1 MVSVAVVPPRRAGQR
16 GTIGAPRRYENRG
29 ARGGDGLSDD
39 SDSHLFIPG
48 PAGSTPEVLAAIGRP
63 VVPHYGAE
71 FVAVYNRCID
81 LFKIVFQT
89 QSDVF
94 LIVGPGTASLDAA
107 LGSALPDGARVL
119 VPGNGYFGTRMADMC
134 RAHRAEVDLV
144 EFPIGQ
150 AIDPDEVRRRFAV
163 AAEPYDAVA
172 WVHHETST
180 GVLNPVAE
188 VAAIAREHGALTI
201 IDAVASLGGV
211 DLQVDAWG
219 VDLCVSVA
227 NKCLAAPPGV
237 SAITVS
243 PRAWDAIDAN
253 PSSRSWY
260 LDLRTWRSYREDWA
274 AWHPYPTTVAS
285 NVIDAINTSLE
296 QILEEGLDVR
306 IRRTAEAAAATRGR
320 LGEMG
325 FEMFVDEDVASPVTT
340 AVRTHAELPAAA
352 LVSYLVER
360 SIFISGG
367 LDDLA
372 GKIFRIGHMGRSIER
387 AEVELLLGEIE
398 NALRDAGVAV
408 PEGANLQNI

>member
-1 MVSVAVVPPRRAGQR
+1 MVAVEVFAPRPAGQR
-16 GTIGAPRRYENRG
+16 GTIGTPRRDRTG
-29 ARGGDGLSDD
+29 GTRGGEGLSDGND
-39 SDSHLFIPG
+39 FHLFIPG
-48 PAGSTPEVLAAIGRP
+48 PAGSTPEVIAATGRP
-63 VVPHYGAE
+63 IAPHYGAQ

-81 LFKIVFQT
+81 LFKVVLQT

-94 LIVGPGTASLDAA
+94 LIVGPGTAALDAA
-107 LGSALPDGARVL
+107 MGSALPDGARVL
-119 VPGNGYFGTRMADMC
+119 VPANGFFGTRMAEMC
-134 RAHRAEVDLV
+134 RAHRAAVDVV
-144 EFPIGQ
+144 EFPVGR
-150 AIDPDEVRRRFAV
+150 AIDADDVRRRL
-163 AAEPYDAVA
+163 AAAPEPYDAVA

-188 VAAIAREHGALTI
+188 VAATAREHGALTI
-201 IDAVASLGGV
+201 VDAVASLGGV

-219 VDLCVSVA
+219 VDLCAGVA

-237 SAITVS
+237 AAITVS
-243 PRAWDAIDAN
+243 PRAWEAIDAN

-260 LDLRTWRSYREDWA
+260 LDLRTWRRYREDWA
-274 AWHPYPTTVAS
+274 SWHPFPTTVAS

-306 IRRTAEAAAATRGR
+306 IRRTAESAAAVRGG

-325 FEMFVDEDVASPVTT
+325 FELFVDDDVASPVTT
-340 AVRTHAELPAAA
+340 SVRAHPELPPAELI
-352 LVSYLVER
+352 SYLAER
-360 SIFISGG
+360 SVFISGG
-367 LDDLA
+367 LGDLA

>member
-1 MVSVAVVPPRRAGQR
+1 
-16 GTIGAPRRYENRG
+16 
-29 ARGGDGLSDD
+29 
-39 SDSHLFIPG
+39 
-48 PAGSTPEVLAAIGRP
+48 
-63 VVPHYGAE
+63 
-71 FVAVYNRCID
+71 
-81 LFKIVFQT
+81 
-89 QSDVF
+89 
-94 LIVGPGTASLDAA
+94 
-107 LGSALPDGARVL
+107 
-119 VPGNGYFGTRMADMC
+119 
-134 RAHRAEVDLV
+134 
-144 EFPIGQ
+144 
-150 AIDPDEVRRRFAV
+150 
-163 AAEPYDAVA
+163 
-172 WVHHETST
+172 
-180 GVLNPVAE
+180 
-188 VAAIAREHGALTI
+188 
-201 IDAVASLGGV
+201 
-211 DLQVDAWG
+211 
-219 VDLCVSVA
+219 
-227 NKCLAAPPGV
+227 V